1 MGRRGNPVGIVVR
14 DAKVSAGLPR
24 HSVARNDRG
33 EGTLRRRG
41 KRRRPGAGSVNFLVG
56 AYGEQEDGRL
66 VGFFHEVEENAEVV
80 AGGARPVPVQFA
92 LELVCA
98 EAWLPRVLGK

>member
-1 MGRRGNPVGIVVR
+1 MTGRR
-14 DAKVSAGLPR
+14 DT
-24 HSVARNDRG
+24 
-33 EGTLRRRG
+33 ERG
-41 KRRRPGAGSVNFLVG
+41 KRRRPGANSVNFLVG

-66 VGFFHEVEENAEVV
+66 VAFFHEVEENAEVV